1 MAERGECVRVT
12 HRASPALE
20 VPVLRETPVR
30 RVVLVVL
37 DGLRPDAIPRFA
49 LPHLTALAHR
59 SAYTMLG
66 RTVSPSVTACAMA
79 SLLTGAA
86 PERHGLQS
94 DRFHLPKSSGRLDPL
109 PRVLAEHGLASSAF
123 LAAMPLLFTGIA
135 KRMATRLG
143 LGVAR
148 FRGRGCDEILAA
160 ARGALREQRDGLVL
174 MHWPDADRAG
184 HAHGWM
190 SEQYADAT
198 WRMDATMGLLV
209 RELDLYDPGTL
220 LIALA
225 DHGGGGAVATH
236 HNSSHP
242 LDTTIPIFV
251 AGGAVRRGEMAPGA
265 SLLDVPATVCWA
277 LGLPLPE
284 SYAGRPLTS
293 AFAPQPLVAAA

>member
-1 MAERGECVRVT
+1 M
-12 HRASPALE
+12 
-20 VPVLRETPVR
+20 LRETPVR

-37 DGLRPDAIPRFA
+37 DGLRPDAIPRFG
-49 LPHLTALAHR
+49 LPHLAALAQR

-94 DRFHLPKSSGRLDPL
+94 DRFQLPKSRGPLHPL
-109 PRVLAEHGLASSAF
+109 PRLLAEHGMQSAGF
-123 LAAMPLLFTGIA
+123 LAAMPLLFAGIA
-135 KRMATRLG
+135 RRMATRLG
-143 LGVAR
+143 FGVAR

-160 ARGALREQRDGLVL
+160 ARSALREQKDGLVL

-190 SEQYADAT
+190 SEPYADAT
-198 WRMDATMGLLV
+198 WRMDATMGLLM
-209 RELDLYDPGTL
+209 RELDLSDPSTL

-225 DHGGGGAVATH
+225 DHGGGGAVVTH
-236 HNSSHP
+236 HNSAHP
-242 LDTTIPIFV
+242 LDTTIPIFI
-251 AGGAVRRGEMAPGA
+251 AGGSVRRGEMAPGA

-293 AFAPQPLVAAA
+293 AFAPPPLVIAA

>member
-1 MAERGECVRVT
+1 MARGHEDWSVAAR
-12 HRASPALE
+12 SPSPE
-20 VPVLRETPVR
+20 VLVLRDSSVR

-37 DGLRPDAIPRFA
+37 DGLRPDAIPRFV

-94 DRFHLPKSSGRLDPL
+94 DRFHLPKSRGELHPL
-109 PRVLAEHGLASSAF
+109 PRVLAEQGYASSAF
-123 LAAMPLLFTGIA
+123 LAAMPLLFAGVA
-135 KRMATRLG
+135 KRIATRLG
-143 LGVAR
+143 FGEAR

-160 ARGALREQRDGLVL
+160 ARPALREQRDGLIL

-184 HAHGWM
+184 HAEGWM
-190 SEQYADAT
+190 SEAYADAT
-198 WRMDATMGLLV
+198 WRLDATMGLLV
-209 RELDLYDPGTL
+209 RELQLDEPGTL

-236 HNSSHP
+236 HNSHHP

-251 AGGAVRRGEMAPGA
+251 AGTAVRRGEMAPGA

-277 LGLPLPE
+277 LGVPQPE
-284 SYAGRPLTS
+284 SFAGRPLTS
-293 AFAPQPLVAAA
+293 AFASPPLVVAA

>member
-1 MAERGECVRVT
+1 ML
-12 HRASPALE
+12 P
-20 VPVLRETPVR
+20 ETPVR

-49 LPHLTALAHR
+49 LPHLAALAQR
-59 SAYTMLG
+59 SAYSMLG

-79 SLLTGAA
+79 SLLTGAS

-94 DRFHLPKSSGRLDPL
+94 DRFHLPKSRGQLHPL
-109 PRVLAEHGLASSAF
+109 PRLLAEHGLQSSGF

-143 LGVAR
+143 FGVAR

-160 ARGALREQRDGLVL
+160 ARPALREQQNGLVL

-198 WRMDATMGLLV
+198 WRMDATMGLLM
-209 RELDLYDPGTL
+209 RELDLTDPGTL

-225 DHGGGGAVATH
+225 DHGGGGAVTTH

-277 LGLPLPE
+277 LGLPIPE

-293 AFAPQPLVAAA
+293 AFAPKPFVVAA

>member
-1 MAERGECVRVT
+1 MAEGCERTRVKN
-12 HRASPALE
+12 RALPQLE

-49 LPHLTALAHR
+49 LPHLATLAHR

-66 RTVSPSVTACAMA
+66 RTVTPSVTACAMA

-94 DRFHLPKSSGRLDPL
+94 DRFHLPKSRGPLHPL
-109 PRVLAEHGLASSAF
+109 PRVLAEHGLQSSAF
-123 LAAMPLLFTGIA
+123 LAAMPLLFTGVA

-143 LGVAR
+143 LGVTG

-160 ARGALREQRDGLVL
+160 ARGSLREQKDGLVL

-209 RELDLYDPGTL
+209 RELDLNDPRTL

-265 SLLDVPATVCWA
+265 SLLDVPATICWA

-293 AFAPQPLVAAA
+293 AFAPPPLVVAA

>member
-1 MAERGECVRVT
+1 
-12 HRASPALE
+12 
-20 VPVLRETPVR
+20 
-30 RVVLVVL
+30 VLVVL
-37 DGLRPDAIPRFA
+37 DGLRPDAIPRFG
-49 LPHLTALAHR
+49 LPHLAALAQR

-94 DRFHLPKSSGRLDPL
+94 DRFQMPKSRGTLDPL
-109 PRVLAEHGLASSAF
+109 PRVLAAQGMQSSAF

-135 KRMATRLG
+135 KRFATRLG

-160 ARGALREQRDGLVL
+160 ARSALRDQKDGLIL
-174 MHWPDADRAG
+174 QHWPDADRAG

-190 SEQYADAT
+190 SQEYADAT
-198 WRMDATMGLLV
+198 WRLDATMGLLV
-209 RELDLYDPGTL
+209 RELDLTQPGTL

-236 HNSSHP
+236 HNSAHP
-242 LDTTIPIFV
+242 LDTTIPIFL
-251 AGGAVRRGEMAPGA
+251 AGGSVRRGEMAPGA

-277 LGLPLPE
+277 LGIPQPE

-293 AFAPQPLVAAA
+293 AFAPQPLVVAA